1 MKSQKVNG
9 LIIALGVLLFAG
21 GLILTALSKGA
32 KVLPYLGIGLGCGLF
47 GHGMGEVLA
56 RRARRADPA
65 RFRQMDIEKKDER
78 NIVISAGA
86 KARAFDL
93 MTRAH
98 GCGNS
103 AAPAFGACLSVRTRQ
118 RRLLPRQTGKR
129 NVKNHPGPAKSRT
142 GMIFTGYL

>member
-21 GLILTALSKGA
+21 GLILTVLSKGA

-65 RFRQMDIEKKDER
+65 RFRQMDVEKKDER
-78 NIVISAGA
+78 NIVISARA

-93 MTRAH
+93 MTFV
-98 GCGNS
+98 
-103 AAPAFGACLSVRTRQ
+103 FGA
-118 RRLLPRQTGKR
+118 LLIAFALMGVETAPLLLLVLAYLFVHGSAVYYR
-129 NVKNHPGPAKSRT
+129 AKLEKE
-142 GMIFTGYL
+142 M